1 MARRAADHDRISS
14 KLHRTTV
21 VIDNNVLPFILA
33 MAEDGKVSS
42 GLRACVR
49 AAIFHQT
56 KHGRLPAAYIK
67 HLIQHDRQAADD
79 YLTRF
84 PEQCPEGHRPVGTLG
99 PDAFAGWDDPE

>member
-1 MARRAADHDRISS
+1 MGRRRVDHDRVSANV
-14 KLHRTTV
+14 KTTTV
-21 VIDNNVLPFILA
+21 TMDMAVMPFIMA
-33 MAEDGKVSS
+33 MSDDGKVSS

-67 HLIQHDRQAADD
+67 HLIQHDRRAADD

-84 PEQCPEGHRPVGTLG
+84 PEQCPEGHRPVAPLA
-99 PDAFAGWDDPE
+99 PDAFEGWNDPE